1 MAWKLEQGLRLTIKV
16 TPGVRSQHESGEE
29 GWDAC
34 DEMLP
39 GIQTATNGQSK
50 DFALGPDD
58 LVH

>member
-1 MAWKLEQGLRLTIKV
+1 MAWKLEQGLRLAIKV
-16 TPGVRSQHESGEE
+16 IPGVRSQHESGEE

-39 GIQTATNGQSK
+39 GSDTATDGRSMNITER
-50 DFALGPDD
+50 LDD